1 MTSILQESSRTNEVM
16 SWPLF
21 SVLTLTV
28 FLILQIAFI
37 SEPAPMPD
45 PDEIKHV
52 DGKLLRTALI
62 RNRNTFDAEILIRSR
77 DGDILIYVPSAA
89 TVPGAFKFIDKN
101 SILSIDYYPITSGG
115 ISMSRAWRIASDGKL
130 LADYYHSTL
139 SKNQRREF
147 DIRFIVLT
155 AMSWVGLLLFL
166 LIFRWGNTAAA
177 HDSR

>member
-52 DGKLLRTALI
+52 DGKRLRTVMI
-62 RNRNTFDAEILIRSR
+62 RNQKMLDAEVLVRS
-77 DGDILIYVPSAA
+77 DE
-89 TVPGAFKFIDKN
+89 GAI
-101 SILSIDYYPITSGG
+101 GG
-115 ISMSRAWRIASDGKL
+115 NDPRLPQIHR
-130 LADYYHSTL
+130 
-139 SKNQRREF
+139 
-147 DIRFIVLT
+147 
-155 AMSWVGLLLFL
+155 
-166 LIFRWGNTAAA
+166 
-177 HDSR
+177 